1 MKLTIILVLALFAF
15 TSGAFGQDVVQVIK
29 AEVMSAFVWG
39 EDSPTGAA
47 SSTVQDPL
55 TGNAIHR
62 LSYGGI
68 EVSSRMGFE
77 RVSPDEVGTFLNYS
91 TTIVNSTDSTLSV
104 RYGGISVDGHAA
116 SPLWLVPPGK
126 KLTKKERQGKTD
138 MVELG
143 KIHCFTSGFLS
154 GDSFFSA
161 NASSQVFS
169 IAPRS
174 ALRISSVVRDPRSSH
189 SLLCSTEGCYPT
201 GTMRYY
207 ISVNDK
213 DYVFVWPGRS
223 AVYCGT

>member
-1 MKLTIILVLALFAF
+1 MKPVCNVVLALFAF
-15 TSGAFGQDVVQVIK
+15 VSGAFGQDAVPVIK

-39 EDSPTGAA
+39 EDSPSGAA
-47 SSTVQDPL
+47 SSIVQDPL
-55 TGNAIHR
+55 TGDPIHR
-62 LSYGGI
+62 LSYAGI

-77 RVSPDEVGTFLNYS
+77 RVSADETGTFLNYS
-91 TTIVNSTDSTLSV
+91 TTIVNSTDSTVSV

-116 SPLWLVPPGK
+116 SPLWLVFPGK
-126 KLTKKERQGKTD
+126 KITKKERQGKAEV
-138 MVELG
+138 VELE

-154 GDSFFSA
+154 GDTFFSA
-161 NASSQVFS
+161 NASSQVLT
-169 IAPRS
+169 IAPRT
-174 ALRISSVVRDPRSSH
+174 AMKVSSVIRDPRSSH
-189 SLLCSTEGCYPT
+189 SLLCSIEGCYPT